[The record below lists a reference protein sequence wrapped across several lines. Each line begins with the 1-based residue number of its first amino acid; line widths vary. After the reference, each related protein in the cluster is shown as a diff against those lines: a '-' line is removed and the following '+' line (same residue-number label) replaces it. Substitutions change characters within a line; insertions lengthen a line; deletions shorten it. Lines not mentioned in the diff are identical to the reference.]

1 MKKNDKD
8 IQEKI
13 NDFIGQ
19 TQAKL
24 LDFIQ
29 DSYNKNLKINYSYRV
44 DNVEKWKKSI
54 EQKIKEEFNRLIQV
68 LKENIKE
75 DNISIKQT
83 ENNNNK
89 RLIKIETQSSLCNFT
104 SKDIQNENKEITR
117 NFQNKVFDYMNDP
130 NEKIENETISLFLK
144 EVARISRIAYNEG
157 KKLLKKMKEKYGQ
170 KKHFEDNEISRKEI
184 SSWIKLLEKEK
195 GKKEY
200 ENIIGKVKLFG
211 NSKNDDEQKYLTKL
225 FYDLTIMYFHCD
237 LAFPLVSIDFK
248 KEEKFNSDK
257 MIDFINTGN
266 DRKVNFIILPSLF
279 SNGNFLENGKSWV
292 FTYRK
297 DTFKFEDSIM
307 KSLNQLITTEKEK
320 IKEKEKEDDF
330 ITQKNDDLDVQV
342 SFQNKNGV
350 KFAIINSNI
359 NIFEKKD
366 CFILLY
372 LINKKN
378 NQINTLKINKNIVKI
393 DISQEIKKIEI
404 IKILYSSEKIKILSK

>member
-211 NSKNDDEQKYLTKL
+211 NSKNDDEEKYLTKL

-366 CFILLY
+366 CFILLH

-378 NQINTLKINKNIVKI
+378 NQINTLKTKKNIVKI

-404 IKILYSSEKIKILSK
+404 IKILYTSEKIKILSK

>member
-1 MKKNDKD
+1 MEKNEIN
-8 IQEKI
+8 IQQKI
-13 NDFIGQ
+13 NNFIEQ
-19 TQAKL
+19 SQINIL
-24 LDFIQ
+24 EFIQ
-29 DSYNKNLKINYSYRV
+29 NSYDKNLKPNYYY
-44 DNVEKWKKSI
+44 DLNKVENWKKSI
-54 EQKIKEEFNRLIQV
+54 EKKIKDETNELILI
-68 LKENIKE
+68 LKEIIKV
-75 DNISIKQT
+75 DNIPIKQKKN
-83 ENNNNK
+83 NNNNK
-89 RLIKIETQSSLCNFT
+89 KLIKIETQSSLSNFT

-117 NFQNKVFDYMNDP
+117 NFQNKAFDYMNNP
-130 NEKIENETISLFLK
+130 NEKVENETISIFLK
-144 EVARISRIAYNEG
+144 EVARISRLAYKEG

-279 SNGNFLENGKSWV
+279 SNGNYIENGKSWV
-292 FTYRK
+292 FTYHK
-297 DTFKFEDSIM
+297 DTFKFEDSII
-307 KSLNQLITTEKEK
+307 KSLNQLMSTEKAK
-320 IKEKEKEDDF
+320 NKEKEKEGDF
-330 ITQKNDDLDVQV
+330 ITQKNGDLDVQV
-342 SFQNKNGV
+342 SWQIKNGEKYAV
-350 KFAIINSNI
+350 INSNM

-366 CFILLY
+366 CLIILY

-378 NQINTLKINKNIVKI
+378 NYNNILKVTKNIVKI
-393 DISQEIKKIEI
+393 DISQEIKKFEVLKI
-404 IKILYSSEKIKILSK
+404 IYSSEKILAK

>member
-1 MKKNDKD
+1 MKKNGKD

-342 SFQNKNGV
+342 SVQNKNGV

>member
-1 MKKNDKD
+1 MKKNGKD

-342 SFQNKNGV
+342 SVQNKNGV

-404 IKILYSSEKIKILSK
+404 IKILYTSEKIKILSK